1 MTSAMSLD
9 TVLYHAFK
17 QAYHLDHSNAA
28 IHCAQVRY
36 SPLTFRLA
44 EHLQD
49 ARGPESTLTA
59 EVVAVLKDKGV
70 YAEDLGR

>member
-1 MTSAMSLD
+1 MTSVMTTE

-28 IHCAQVRY
+28 VHCAQVRY

-44 EHLQD
+44 EQLQD
-49 ARGPESTLTA
+49 IKGPDGTLTS
-59 EVVAVLKDKGV
+59 EVVAVLKDKGAYV
-70 YAEDLGR
+70 EDSGR